1 MFSDGYEPQTSCA
14 SVRVIVAGDNALTR
28 AGLRSILAD
37 EPGLRFVGEAS
48 DGPGAVFLAGSAQP
62 DLVLM
67 DVRPPGMDDV
77 ETIRTLKRVCP
88 TTRVLILSMFDDAV
102 MFLEAVKAG
111 AVGFVLKT
119 ATEAAL
125 RTAIREAL
133 ASDPLV
139 DQCPAR
145 EVLLRLANAQ
155 PRARTAMAAP
165 NDPLSAREREVLAL
179 VACGRTN
186 SGISAEL
193 MITAHTVK
201 THVEHIVAKL
211 HVRDRTQAAVRAIE
225 LGYIAMP
232 TTR

>member
-1 MFSDGYEPQTSCA
+1 MVSDGYEPQTSCA
-14 SVRVIVAGDNALTR
+14 GVRVIVAGDNALTR

-37 EPGLRFVGEAS
+37 ESGLRFVGEAS

-67 DVRPPGMDDV
+67 DVRPPGMD
-77 ETIRTLKRVCP
+77 
-88 TTRVLILSMFDDAV
+88 AV

-111 AVGFVLKT
+111 AAGFVLKT

-145 EVLLRLANAQ
+145 EVLLHLANAQ
-155 PRARTAMAAP
+155 LRARTAMAVP
-165 NDPLSAREREVLAL
+165 NNPLSAREREVLAL

-186 SGISAEL
+186 SGISVEL

-201 THVEHIVAKL
+201 IHVEHIVAKL
-211 HVRDRTQAAVRAIE
+211 RVRDRTQAAVRAIE